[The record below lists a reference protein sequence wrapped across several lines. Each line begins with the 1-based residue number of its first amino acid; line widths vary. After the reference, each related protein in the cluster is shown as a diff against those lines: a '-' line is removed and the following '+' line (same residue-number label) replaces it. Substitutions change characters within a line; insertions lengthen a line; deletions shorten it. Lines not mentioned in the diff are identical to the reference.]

1 MEDKKIEMTM
11 EEYKNL
17 VSENV
22 KYKAEIEMLKER
34 PRPIVATD
42 PALEIVQ
49 DHVRPEDKKA
59 KRRFYI

>member
-17 VSENV
+17 VSENI
-22 KYKAEIEMLKER
+22 KYKAEIEVLKSKPHPVR
-34 PRPIVATD
+34 AD
-42 PALEIVQ
+42 DLALEIVQ
-49 DHVRPEDKKA
+49 DQVSPGSKKE

>member
-17 VSENV
+17 VSENI
-22 KYKAEIEMLKER
+22 KYKAEIEMLKEK
-34 PRPIVATD
+34 PRPIAAND

-49 DHVRPEDKKA
+49 SHVRPEDKKE